1 MVAMVNELLPGRDTV
16 SHDMF
21 PDALEL
27 VQGGVVQ
34 VRVGVQADRF
44 ALIFK
49 ISSSQPIEKDD
60 SANSFWAIEPLK
72 TKAWVVRA

>member
-1 MVAMVNELLPGRDTV
+1 MAIPAELLPGRDSV
-16 SHDMF
+16 RHDVL

-34 VRVGVQADRF
+34 VRVGVQANRF

-60 SANSFWAIEPLK
+60 SANSF
-72 TKAWVVRA
+72 

>member
-27 VQGGVVQ
+27 VKGGVVQ

-44 ALIFK
+44 ALTIKIIF
-49 ISSSQPIEKDD
+49 ITT
-60 SANSFWAIEPLK
+60 N
-72 TKAWVVRA
+72 

>member
-34 VRVGVQADRF
+34 VRVGVQANRF
-44 ALIFK
+44 ALKIKIIVFIF
-49 ISSSQPIEKDD
+49 
-60 SANSFWAIEPLK
+60 FW
-72 TKAWVVRA
+72 